1 VEGLGWRCSV
11 GVHIANEVR
20 QGRQLESFNEG
31 PSLADGPGKLAV
43 CDARMTFFSK
53 LNHSQGVVS
62 TSVEHDHQTKFAG
75 IVPAEVVGVV
85 FQDGPDTVLLV
96 VGGDEQ

>member
-1 VEGLGWRCSV
+1 
-11 GVHIANEVR
+11 
-20 QGRQLESFNEG
+20 
-31 PSLADGPGKLAV
+31 
-43 CDARMTFFSK
+43 MTFFSQ

-62 TSVEHDHQTKFAG
+62 TSVEHDHQTKLAG

-85 FQDGPDTVLLV
+85 FQDRPDTVLLV

>member
-1 VEGLGWRCSV
+1 
-11 GVHIANEVR
+11 
-20 QGRQLESFNEG
+20 
-31 PSLADGPGKLAV
+31 
-43 CDARMTFFSK
+43 MTFFSQ

-62 TSVEHDHQTKFAG
+62 TSVEHDHQTKLTG